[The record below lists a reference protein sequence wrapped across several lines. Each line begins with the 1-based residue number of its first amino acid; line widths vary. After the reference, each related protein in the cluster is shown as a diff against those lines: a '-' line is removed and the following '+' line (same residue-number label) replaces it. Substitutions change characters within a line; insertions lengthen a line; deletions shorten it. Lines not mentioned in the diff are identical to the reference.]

1 MDEFNTL
8 EQVSALFANAG
19 AQINNNNFFVAFKD
33 MTKNSGMVG
42 GMEYPYDA
50 VIINFGESG
59 LNFLYLKQDGIVFK
73 QDLSKMHVDKN
84 SYNFISTDEIEEI
97 IIKKF
102 ALLNNTKKK
111 ITIKLKNKKT
121 HYLYASLNEP
131 LLPYHNSSFDN
142 FIKKYSN

>member
-1 MDEFNTL
+1 MNEFNTL

-50 VIINFGESG
+50 VIINFCESG

-111 ITIKLKNKKT
+111 ITIKLKNKKI
-121 HYLYASLNEP
+121 HYLYANLNEP

>member
-1 MDEFNTL
+1 MNEFNTL

-73 QDLSKMHVDKN
+73 QDLSKMHVDK
-84 SYNFISTDEIEEI
+84 F
-97 IIKKF
+97 
-102 ALLNNTKKK
+102 L
-111 ITIKLKNKKT
+111 
-121 HYLYASLNEP
+121 
-131 LLPYHNSSFDN
+131 
-142 FIKKYSN
+142 